1 MNITII
7 GGGAIGLLTAVYLNK
22 QGHFV
27 KIVTRTDRQ
36 ACHIASEGLSCHST
50 GLLLKSEAAAEAA
63 SEFKVGQEDLIIVTL
78 KQTQI
83 DFFLKWAKEKIPRH
97 IPLLFLQNGM
107 GHIEKASAHLEH
119 PLLSGVVTHGAL
131 KKSDTEVRHTGR
143 GQIIVGGEGF
153 LEKSLKPLLTDDKS
167 FPVKWISEIEVVM
180 KKKLLVNAVVN
191 PLTALYQVKN
201 GEILSNSKLKDL
213 AEKIFNE
220 AAEVLDLEKN
230 EWKFVENVIRQTAE
244 NTSSMLADRLAKKET
259 ELDAITG
266 YLLNLGREKG
276 ISCEHTFKIH
286 EKLKK
291 IELEESY
298 D

>member
-36 ACHIASEGLSCHST
+36 ACHIASEGLSCQSA
-50 GLLLKSEAAAEAA
+50 GLLLKSEPAVEAA
-63 SEFKVGQEDLIIVTL
+63 SEFKGGQEDLIIVTL

-83 DFFLKWAKEKIPRH
+83 DFFLEWAKEKVPSP

-107 GHIEKASAHLEH
+107 GHIEKASGYLEH

-131 KKSDTEVRHTGR
+131 KKSDTAVRHTGA

-153 LEKSLKPLLTDDKS
+153 LKKSLNLLLTDDKF
-167 FPVKWISEIEVVM
+167 FPVIWNSEIELVM
-180 KKKLLVNAVVN
+180 KRKLLVNAVVN
-191 PLTALYQVKN
+191 PLTALYQVNN
-201 GEILSNSKLKDL
+201 GQILLNKKLKDL
-213 AEKIFNE
+213 AGKIFNE
-220 AAEVLDLEKN
+220 AVEVLALEKD

-276 ISCEHTFKIH
+276 ISCEHILKIH
-286 EKLKK
+286 KELKK
-291 IELEESY
+291 VELEDSY